1 MFLSFQSS
9 ARYEDSRGKRKVL
22 RAMETPH
29 VATAGVS
36 KRLRTLQG
44 GFRVPKQGGSLD
56 FGPRTGWSHGWES
69 KLVWRT
75 NQFCLKTMKWAR
87 KGVRTPHC
95 PPPPDAASHAVAP
108 RQVSA
113 TFDFKDQSERGC
125 RGGSVG

>member
-44 GFRVPKQGGSLD
+44 GFRVPKQGGSLGLRASD
-56 FGPRTGWSHGWES
+56 RVVARMGEQTGLENKPVLPKNDEMGEEGSQDTPLSTSPRCSFTCCGSQ
-69 KLVWRT
+69 T
-75 NQFCLKTMKWAR
+75 
-87 KGVRTPHC
+87 GVRYI
-95 PPPPDAASHAVAP
+95 
-108 RQVSA
+108 R
-113 TFDFKDQSERGC
+113 F
-125 RGGSVG
+125 